1 MSETSDSQAPA
12 DIAAT
17 LAGDVDEQTASSSPA
32 ESEAR
37 RLIGNMPER
46 LGRYRLIERL
56 GSGAMGVVY
65 AARDDALAR
74 KVAIKVLLRGATAD
88 PHALR
93 RLAREAQAM
102 ARIAHPN
109 VVVVHEVGESDG
121 LLFVAMEMVDGVTL
135 DQWCR
140 PGEGPRPDWRARLDM
155 FLQAGRGLAAA
166 HEAGLVHRDFK
177 PSNVLVD
184 ARGRARVLDFGLARI
199 DSEIVDAAASI
210 VARGSFDVELTRSGT
225 MLGTPAYMPPEQF
238 EGRAATAVS
247 DQFSF
252 CVALYETLAGVRPF
266 AGRTP
271 YALLQTIRSGQIRP
285 PPREVEAPAAVFTI
299 LRRGLAVDPARRW
312 PDMQSLLQALERA
325 VRPRQVRRATVVLGV
340 AAALA
345 GGFGIAALSLGG
357 EEPCAAIPE
366 RMVGVADADR
376 RAAVHAALLASGKP
390 YAAALA
396 GSVDAALTDYAEAW
410 SRAAVDNCE
419 ATRVDG
425 DQSEAMLDL
434 RAACLDRRLA
444 GLDAAVGQL
453 LTLDPGSS
461 QRALDLVDNL
471 DPLAPCADRERLG
484 AAVPLPSD
492 PEARA
497 RLAEVERD
505 RTGAVAMRAAGRTK
519 EALALAEASRA
530 GAAEIGFAPTLAEMA
545 LLVSRLELE
554 LGQHENAEAHL
565 AEATTAAA
573 VAGRDD
579 LLVDAW
585 LATVWQHSVRG
596 ATPDV
601 TAALIRTAEV
611 ALARAREPP
620 RLAVLFHSTVAHAY
634 QRLSMS
640 DKATA
645 HYDAAL
651 ALLDSPDVGE
661 MQRLRTRFNRAT
673 HLVGTDGGE
682 LAESTL
688 QAVLGDIERL
698 LGVGHP
704 MTANV
709 HHALGDLA
717 ARQGHLERSLAEF
730 ERARAIK
737 LAEFGPDNP
746 GTMLTDERVA
756 TALEGLEREDE
767 ALARYEDLLTR
778 ARALHGDRNTTVSR
792 LLGNMASLL
801 LRRGAVDLA
810 FARASEALAIDVAL
824 LGEEHA
830 DVAIRRVQ
838 LAEVLAHRGEHEKAL
853 AEQARAREVFLG
865 TLGPEHE
872 FVSITYSAAGLSLS
886 ALGRYQEALAAFTK
900 ARALLVDKFG
910 AAYPELPTLDLAF
923 GEALI
928 AADQVDEGLQRA
940 QDGAERLAADNGP
953 DSATALLARGQLGKC
968 LLRARRLDRAVTTL
982 EAAVHDAEAAK
993 IAARDLTTLR
1003 LGLAEALLARGDRER
1018 VRALAGPALAS
1029 LAADDPLRAD
1039 AERLLAGQRPR

>member
-1 MSETSDSQAPA
+1 MNETSDSQRPA
-12 DIAAT
+12 AIAAT

-37 RLIGNMPER
+37 RLIGSMPER

-140 PGEGPRPDWRARLDM
+140 PAEGPRPDWRARLDV

-166 HEAGLVHRDFK
+166 HEVGLVHRDFK

-199 DSEIVDAAASI
+199 DSEVVDAAASI

-238 EGRAATAVS
+238 EGRPATAAS

-252 CVALYETLAGVRPF
+252 CVALYESLAGVRPF

-285 PPREVEAPAAVFTI
+285 PPRDVEAPAALFTI
-299 LRRGLAVDPARRW
+299 LRRGLSLDPARRW
-312 PDMQSLLQALERA
+312 PDMPTLLHALERT
-325 VRPRQVRRATVVLGV
+325 VRPRQVRRATVALGI

-366 RMVGVADADR
+366 RLVGVADAER
-376 RAAVHAALLASGKP
+376 RAQVHAALQASGKP

-396 GSVDAALTDYAEAW
+396 ASVDAALTDYAEAW
-410 SRAAVDNCE
+410 ARVAVDNCE
-419 ATRVDG
+419 ATRVVG
-425 DQSEAMLDL
+425 DQSESMLDL

-444 GLDAAVGQL
+444 GLGAVVDQL
-453 LTLDPGSS
+453 LTLDPDAS
-461 QRALDLVDNL
+461 QRALDLIDNL
-471 DPLAPCADRERLG
+471 EPLAPCSDRERLG
-484 AAVPLPSD
+484 AAVPPPTD
-492 PEARA
+492 PDARA
-497 RLAEVERD
+497 RLAAAEQD
-505 RTGAVAMRAAGRTK
+505 RTSAVAMRAAGRDK
-519 EALALAEASRA
+519 EALVVAEASRA
-530 GAAEIGFAPTLAEMA
+530 AAAAVGFAPALAETA
-545 LLVSRLELE
+545 LLVSRLEME
-554 LGQHENAEAHL
+554 LGQHENAAAHL

-585 LATVWQHSVRG
+585 LAAIWQHSVRG
-596 ATPDV
+596 ASAEVMAT
-601 TAALIRTAEV
+601 LIRTAEV
-611 ALARAREPP
+611 ALARARETP

-634 QRLSMS
+634 QRQSMS

-651 ALLDSPDVGE
+651 ALLDSPDVSE
-661 MQRLRTRFNRAT
+661 IQRLRVRFNRAT
-673 HLVGTDGGE
+673 HLVETDGGE

-688 QAVLGDIERL
+688 HAVLADFERL

-704 MTANV
+704 LISNVYYTLAN
-709 HHALGDLA
+709 LA
-717 ARQGHLERSLAEF
+717 EKQGHLERALAEF
-730 ERARAIK
+730 EKARAIK
-737 LAEFGPDNP
+737 LAEYGPDHP
-746 GTMLTDERVA
+746 GTMMTDEQIASV
-756 TALEGLEREDE
+756 LERLGREDE
-767 ALARYEDLLTR
+767 ALARYEDLLAR
-778 ARALHGDRNTTVSR
+778 ARARHGDRSTTVAR
-792 LLGNMASLL
+792 ILNNMVSLL
-801 LRRGAVDLA
+801 LQRGALDLA
-810 FARASEALAIDVAL
+810 HARAREALAIDSAL
-824 LGEEHA
+824 LGEDHA
-830 DVAIRRVQ
+830 DVAIKRVN
-838 LAEVLAHRGEHEKAL
+838 LAEVLADRGEHDQAL
-853 AEQARAREVFLG
+853 AELERAREVFLR
-865 TLGPEHE
+865 TLGPDHE
-872 FVSITYSAAGLSLS
+872 FVAITFSAAGMSLS
-886 ALGRYQEALAAFTK
+886 ALGRHQEALAAFTR

-910 AAYPELPTLDLAF
+910 ADYPDLATLDLAF

-928 AADQVDEGLQRA
+928 AADQVDEGLRRV
-940 QDGAERLAADNGP
+940 QDGADKLGASEGADSVAAIM
-953 DSATALLARGQLGKC
+953 ARGQLGSC
-968 LLRARRLDRAVTTL
+968 LLRARRLDRAVATL
-982 EAAVHDAEAAK
+982 EAAVRDAEAAK
-993 IAARDLTTLR
+993 ISARDVTSLR
-1003 LGLAEALLARGDRER
+1003 LALAGALAARGDRER
-1018 VRALAGPALAS
+1018 VRALAAPAAAS
-1029 LAADDPLRAD
+1029 LAPDDPLRAD